1 MILHIIRHGETVYN
15 AQKRLQG
22 QRNIPLNEQG
32 SCRRK
37 RRRGIFATPASSM
50 T

>member
-32 SCRRK
+32 ILQIGR
-37 RRRGIFATPASSM
+37 AHV
-50 T
+50 

>member
-22 QRNIPLNEQG
+22 QRNIPLSLTTSNVTNLLRAKLSHE
-32 SCRRK
+32 RP
-37 RRRGIFATPASSM
+37 FM
-50 T
+50 